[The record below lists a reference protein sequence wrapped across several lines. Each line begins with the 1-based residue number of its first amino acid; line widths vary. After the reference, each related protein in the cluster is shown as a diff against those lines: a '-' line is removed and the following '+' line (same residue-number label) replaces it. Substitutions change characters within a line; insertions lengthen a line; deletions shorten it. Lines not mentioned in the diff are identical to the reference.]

1 MDGNEAKQAGSPIRA
16 AVFDLGGVILEIS
29 MDRTIRAW
37 SEATGLEP
45 EAIRGRLGDLPTG
58 QADRTAY
65 YRFERGEIDAE
76 TFRRGVCERLG
87 RRLSQ
92 EEFDRGWN
100 ALLGGPIEGA
110 EALLESLARRLRLAL
125 LTNTNCI
132 HAASWRRTCRKVL
145 APLERVFTS
154 YEMGCRK
161 PEPAC
166 FRRVLDYLALPPDE
180 VLYFD
185 DAPENV
191 AAAGEVGMASRLVTG
206 PKDVQREIAALG
218 ISLKT

>member
-1 MDGNEAKQAGSPIRA
+1 MDRNEAIPAGSRIQA
-16 AVFDLGGVILEIS
+16 AGFDLGGVVIEIS

-37 SEATGLEP
+37 SEATGLAP
-45 EAIRGRLGDLPTG
+45 EAIRGRLE
-58 QADRTAY
+58 DRTAY
-65 YRFERGEIDAE
+65 HRFERGEIDAE
-76 TFRRGVCERLG
+76 TFRRGVCESLG
-87 RRLSQ
+87 RRLSR

-110 EALLESLARRLRLAL
+110 EALLANLARRLRLVL

-132 HAASWRRTCRKVL
+132 HAAAWRRTCRKVL

-191 AAAGEVGMASRLVTG
+191 AAAAGVGMAARLVEG
-206 PKDVQREIAALG
+206 PPDVRREIAALG
-218 ISLKT
+218 ILLET